1 VPGLWLAKRTFT
13 WAFLYIRST
22 LAILPEIRLDLR
34 SEAMLRKEMIM
45 ASSDKAIKVP
55 NCPIKLEVCFPSCF
69 WRKGD
74 RCVFRS
80 KRGRLIVQMKR
91 KRH

>member
-1 VPGLWLAKRTFT
+1 VPVLWLAKRPFT

-22 LAILPEIRLDLR
+22 LAILSEIRLDLR

-45 ASSDKAIKVP
+45 ASSDKAIKVSS
-55 NCPIKLEVCFPSCF
+55 CPIKLEVCYSSCF

-80 KRGRLIVQMKR
+80 KRGRLIVRMKR